1 MVDLKIENVIAAID
15 LEAELDLQDIADSVQ
30 NVEYNPDVFP
40 GLIFKL
46 KSPKTVTL
54 LFSKGHSVCTGAD
67 SIQNARAALTI
78 IYKKLKDLDLPDLE
92 KMPNITIQNLI
103 VSYKYKDELDLKNI
117 EKKLP
122 SADVEYY
129 PFKFPGLIFKDKTTE
144 ISVLMFKSG
153 VIVGYGSPQLIDL
166 EDLLTDLEQF
176 YT

>member
-15 LEAELDLQDIADSVQ
+15 LDVELDLQEIADSIQ
-30 NVEYNPDVFP
+30 NAEYNPDVFP

-46 KSPKTVTL
+46 ISPKTVTL
-54 LFSKGHSVCTGAD
+54 LFSKGHSVCTGAN
-67 SIQNARAALTI
+67 SIQNARAALSI
-78 IYKKLKDLDLPDLE
+78 IYKKLKDLDLSDLE
-92 KMPNITIQNLI
+92 KMPKVNIQNLI

-122 SADVEYY
+122 RADVEYN
-129 PFKFPGLIFKDKTTE
+129 PAKFPGLIFKDKTTE

-153 VIVGYGSPQLIDL
+153 VIVGYGSPQFIDL
-166 EDLLTDLEQF
+166 EDILTDLEQY